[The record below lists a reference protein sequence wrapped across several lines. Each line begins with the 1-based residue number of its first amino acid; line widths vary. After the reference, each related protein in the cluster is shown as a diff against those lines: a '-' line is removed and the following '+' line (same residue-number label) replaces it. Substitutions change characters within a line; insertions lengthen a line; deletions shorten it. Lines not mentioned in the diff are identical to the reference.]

1 MEVAA
6 LDTSLATAPPFKG
19 VLRGYVLPT
28 APYTDAAL
36 LKAAAESGSYAA
48 APFVLLNHVVVGA
61 KITLLDEAREQLEN
75 IVAGLNALQSETLGG
90 ARTQMMGRNL
100 TAAQLARAAESS
112 AQWEDIVEHT
122 RREAQL
128 EVGSTKGNLKSI
140 ISIVL
145 ESASA

>member
-1 MEVAA
+1 
-6 LDTSLATAPPFKG
+6 
-19 VLRGYVLPT
+19 
-28 APYTDAAL
+28 
-36 LKAAAESGSYAA
+36 
-48 APFVLLNHVVVGA
+48 
-61 KITLLDEAREQLEN
+61 
-75 IVAGLNALQSETLGG
+75 
-90 ARTQMMGRNL
+90 MMGRNL

-145 ESASA
+145 EYASA